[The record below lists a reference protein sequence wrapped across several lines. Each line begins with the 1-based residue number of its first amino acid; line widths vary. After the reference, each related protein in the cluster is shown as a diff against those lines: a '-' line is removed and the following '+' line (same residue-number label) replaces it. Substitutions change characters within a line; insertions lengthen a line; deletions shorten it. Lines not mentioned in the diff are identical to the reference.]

1 MGWDDPTL
9 GLHKSRIAQNEF
21 GLAIAVVVVNSLVAL
36 LALSNVGA
44 LADISAGSNEGF
56 GVTVALSLTTA
67 LVLAAAG
74 TSIANATVMREK
86 RGDALGI
93 SAVVLS
99 GLSVLPTL
107 MIMLVGAKRLVM
119 GGR

>member
-9 GLHKSRIAQNEF
+9 GLHKSRISHNEF

-56 GVTVALSLTTA
+56 GITVALSLTTA

-119 GGR
+119 GR